1 MFNFVGIQKSKI
13 IQKEDVKVFAN
24 NAVKLG
30 DNAIKKL
37 GLNRVEHR
45 LFIDKDISGKMYV
58 AAMPIVKNEEGK
70 VVSAGRQL
78 NDNHRF
84 THARIANELGDNH
97 SVWMIEG
104 EGQEFEGVTYYEIVQ
119 TVKGEEVVAKQ
130 LEEARAAGIIPTEVE
145 QESDS
150 PVMENA
156 EDRAALLNSELN
168 EEEAT
173 EDSEGQDPVGLASA
187 M

>member
-13 IQKEDVKVFAN
+13 VQKEDIKVFAN
-24 NAVKLG
+24 NAVKVG

-45 LFIDKDISGKMYV
+45 LFIDKDISGKMYI

-78 NDNHRF
+78 NDNYRF

-97 SVWMIEG
+97 SAWMIQG
-104 EGQEFEGVTYYEIVQ
+104 EGQEFEGVVYYEIVQ
-119 TVKGEEVVAKQ
+119 TVKGEDVIAKQ
-130 LEEARAAGIIPTEVE
+130 VADAKAAGIIPTEEE
-145 QESDS
+145 QKEAS

-168 EEEAT
+168 EEEETTGESVDA
-173 EDSEGQDPVGLASA
+173 DPFA
-187 M
+187 